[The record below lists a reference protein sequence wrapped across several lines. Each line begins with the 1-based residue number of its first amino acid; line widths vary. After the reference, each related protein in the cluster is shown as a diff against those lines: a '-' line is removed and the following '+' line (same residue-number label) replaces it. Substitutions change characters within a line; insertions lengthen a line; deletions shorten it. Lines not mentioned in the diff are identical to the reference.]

1 MSYCLTSITIFQK
14 NNKNY
19 SIGYYVLVDIGR
31 YQLFRNSAAPC
42 SSLFFLIFVHATVR
56 TVQRRNSVN
65 FVIICPF
72 CPRFCLLCPR
82 FCPFCPRFCPLCPRL
97 FPFCPIFCILSPI
110 DSVQFV
116 LDSVQFVLDSVQ
128 LVL

>member
-42 SSLFFLIFVHATVR
+42 SSIFFLIFVHATVR

-82 FCPFCPRFCPLCPRL
+82 FCPFCPRLC
-97 FPFCPIFCILSPI
+97 PFCPR
-110 DSVQFV
+110 SVHFVLDFVNFVLYYVHFV
-116 LDSVQFVLDSVQ
+116 LDSVQFVLDSVHF
-128 LVL
+128 VL

>member
-42 SSLFFLIFVHATVR
+42 SPLFFLIFVHATVR

-82 FCPFCPRFCPLCPRL
+82 FCPFCPRLC
-97 FPFCPIFCILSPI
+97 PFCPR
-110 DSVQFV
+110 SVHFVLDFVNFVLYYVHFV
-116 LDSVQFVLDSVQ
+116 LDSVQFVLDSVHF
-128 LVL
+128 VL